1 MSKSNSL
8 HSDIKSMK
16 LYRHVDRVL
25 TELQY
30 LGKSEQAPLSASE
43 LSPFDQLHYHGTES
57 VDEAIRATGIIAS
70 SSVLEIGS
78 GLGGPARHIAATA
91 GAKVTAL
98 ELQNDQNELASHLS
112 ARCGLAEKVAHV
124 CGDFL
129 THEWSTLHFDV
140 IVSWLALYH
149 IPERNVLLERCYG
162 LLQKGGYFFTE
173 DLYARKEFTDS
184 ERSELATELFAN
196 CLPDY
201 DTYLQDLKT
210 AGFELVSC
218 EEMSDDWAVFT
229 RERLAAY
236 RAQKARHIDVH
247 GETVFTAMEHFYDV
261 VVRHFS
267 GGKLGGIRIVAR
279 KVQ

>member
-1 MSKSNSL
+1 MSESNSFN
-8 HSDIKSMK
+8 SDIKSMK

-30 LGKSEQAPLSASE
+30 LGKSEQETLSASE
-43 LSPFDQLHYHGTES
+43 LTPFDQLHYHGTES
-57 VDEAIRATGIIAS
+57 VDEAVYATGITAS

-78 GLGGPARHIAATA
+78 GLGGPARHIADTS

-98 ELQNDQNELASHLS
+98 ELQSDQNELASHLS

-129 THEWSTLHFDV
+129 THEWSTQYFDV

-149 IPERNVLLERCYG
+149 IPERSVLLERCYG
-162 LLQKGGYFFTE
+162 LLHKGGYFFTE
-173 DLYARKEFTDS
+173 DLYARKEFTDW

-201 DTYLQDLKT
+201 DTYLRNLKT

-229 RERLAAY
+229 RERLSTY

-247 GETVFTAMEHFYDV
+247 GEAVFTAMEHFYDV
-261 VVRHFS
+261 VVRHFT

-279 KVQ
+279 KV

>member
-1 MSKSNSL
+1 MSESTGLNGN
-8 HSDIKSMK
+8 IKSMK

-30 LGKSEQAPLSASE
+30 LGKGEQGPLSAAE

-57 VDEAIRATGIIAS
+57 VDDAVRATGITAG

-98 ELQNDQNELASHLS
+98 ELQDDQNELASHLS
-112 ARCGLAEKVAHV
+112 ARCGLAEKVTHV

-129 THEWSTLHFDV
+129 THEWSTQHFDV

-149 IPERNVLLERCYG
+149 IPKRNVLLERCYG
-162 LLQKGGYFFTE
+162 LLHKGGYFFAE
-173 DLYARKEFTDS
+173 DLYARKEFTDW

-218 EEMSDDWAVFT
+218 EEMSDDWAAFT

-236 RAQKARHIDVH
+236 RAHKARHIDVH
-247 GETVFTAMEHFYDV
+247 GEAVFTAMEHFYDV
-261 VVRHFS
+261 VVRHFT
-267 GGKLGGIRIVAR
+267 GGNLGGIRIVAR
-279 KVQ
+279 KA

>member
-1 MSKSNSL
+1 MSESNSL
-8 HSDIKSMK
+8 NSDIKSMK

-30 LGKSEQAPLSASE
+30 LGKSERETLSASE
-43 LSPFDQLHYHGTES
+43 LTPFDQLHYHGTES
-57 VDEAIRATGIIAS
+57 VDEAVRATGITAS

-91 GAKVTAL
+91 GARVTAL
-98 ELQNDQNELASHLS
+98 ELQSDQNELASHLS
-112 ARCGLAEKVAHV
+112 ARCGLAERVAHV

-129 THEWSTLHFDV
+129 THEWSTQHFDV

-149 IPERNVLLERCYG
+149 IPERNVLLDRCYG
-162 LLQKGGYFFTE
+162 LLPKGGYFFTE
-173 DLYARKEFTDS
+173 DLYARKVFSDS

-196 CLPDY
+196 CLPAY

-210 AGFELVSC
+210 AGFDLVSA
-218 EEMSDDWAVFT
+218 EEMSDDWTAFT
-229 RERLAAY
+229 RERLTAY

-247 GETVFTAMEHFYDV
+247 GEAVFASMEHFYDT

-279 KVQ
+279 KV

>member
-1 MSKSNSL
+1 MSELNSL
-8 HSDIKSMK
+8 NSDIKSMK
-16 LYRHVDRVL
+16 LYRHADRVL

-30 LGKSEQAPLSASE
+30 LGKSEQGPLSADE
-43 LSPFDQLHYHGTES
+43 LTPFDQLHYHGTES
-57 VDEAIRATGIIAS
+57 VDHAVRVTGITAS
-70 SSVLEIGS
+70 SSVLEVGS
-78 GLGGPARHIAATA
+78 GLGGPARHIAATV

-112 ARCGLAEKVAHV
+112 ARCDLAENVAHV

-129 THEWSTLHFDV
+129 THEWSTQHFDV

-162 LLQKGGYFFTE
+162 LLQKGGYFFAE
-173 DLYARKEFTDS
+173 DLYARKEFTNS

-218 EEMSDDWAVFT
+218 EEMSDDWTAFT

-236 RAQKARHIDVH
+236 RVQKARHTDVH
-247 GETVFTAMEHFYDV
+247 GEAVFTAMEHFYDV
-261 VVRHFS
+261 VVRHFT
-267 GGKLGGIRIVAR
+267 GGKLGGIRIVAH
-279 KVQ
+279 KA

>member
-1 MSKSNSL
+1 MSESNSL
-8 HSDIKSMK
+8 NSDIKSMK

-30 LGKSEQAPLSASE
+30 LGKSEQETLSASE
-43 LSPFDQLHYHGTES
+43 LTPFDQLHYHGTES
-57 VDEAIRATGIIAS
+57 VDEAVRATGITAGS
-70 SSVLEIGS
+70 LVLEIGS

-98 ELQNDQNELASHLS
+98 ELQVDQNELASHLS

-129 THEWSTLHFDV
+129 THEWSTGHFDV

-149 IPERNVLLERCYG
+149 IPKRSVLLERCYN

-173 DLYARKEFTDS
+173 DLYARKEFTDW

-196 CLPDY
+196 CLPVY

-210 AGFELVSC
+210 AGFELVSA
-218 EEMSDDWAVFT
+218 EEMSDDWTAFT

-236 RAQKARHIDVH
+236 RAQKARHIDIH
-247 GETVFTAMEHFYDV
+247 GEAVFIAMEHFYDV
-261 VVRHFS
+261 VVRHFA

-279 KVQ
+279 KA